1 MWSAR
6 GEKERLL
13 AERLSSR
20 VNDAY
25 KTLQEPIPR
34 AQYLLELQG
43 LGIQEEE
50 PPLEDLEAL
59 SEVME
64 TMEEID
70 ASSDLKTLES
80 LKSHNDARMNETI
93 GELEAAFETPNYGK
107 AKAELIRLIYWDRID
122 RGIKKKVQQLY

>member
-43 LGIQEEE
+43 LGIQEED
-50 PPLEDLEAL
+50 PLLEDLDAL

-70 ASSDLKTLES
+70 ASAEKETIEYIKHS
-80 LKSHNDARMNETI
+80 NDARMSGTI
-93 GELEAAFETPNYGK
+93 ADLENAFDLPDYHK
-107 AKAELIRLIYWDRID
+107 AKEELIRLIYWDRID
-122 RGIKKKVQQLY
+122 RAIKQKLHLLH